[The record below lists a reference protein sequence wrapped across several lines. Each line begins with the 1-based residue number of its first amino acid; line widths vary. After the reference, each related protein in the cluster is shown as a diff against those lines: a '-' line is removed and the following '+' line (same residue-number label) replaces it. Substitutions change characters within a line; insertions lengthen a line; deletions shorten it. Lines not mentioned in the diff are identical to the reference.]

1 MHVFSGMHAT
11 RPIIWQKF
19 IYACLMQP
27 PFFLSLN
34 KRRRTG
40 KTRTVRLTVSICC
53 LWVHSRRMW
62 YNLKSYHTVP
72 LAFAQLCSWTYA
84 FLRGFRHSHRCC
96 YFPLNCVDNHSM
108 KFKSVY
114 NARMCSIFWPLHWF
128 LFLLAKKKCGA
139 EKSVSNSLTPNP
151 DRIMNSTER
160 TRRKL
165 EWKWSHKLNELS
177 EPATWF
183 LDLVS
188 FCGFS
193 LLVIP
198 IRASQNTKWTAY
210 SGWNG
215 LCCAKKHLLLDRM
228 EVFPLKNHING
239 LLSWNAFHFSV

>member
-1 MHVFSGMHAT
+1 MHVFLGMHAT

-62 YNLKSYHTVP
+62 YNLKSFHTVP

-84 FLRGFRHSHRCC
+84 FLRGFRHSHRCCRCC

-128 LFLLAKKKCGA
+128 LFLLAKKNVA
-139 EKSVSNSLTPNP
+139 RRNQFQTHSHP
-151 DRIMNSTER
+151 IQTESW
-160 TRRKL
+160 TRRK
-165 EWKWSHKLNELS
+165 ERDENLNEN
-177 EPATWF
+177 EA
-183 LDLVS
+183 
-188 FCGFS
+188 
-193 LLVIP
+193 
-198 IRASQNTKWTAY
+198 
-210 SGWNG
+210 
-215 LCCAKKHLLLDRM
+215 
-228 EVFPLKNHING
+228 IN
-239 LLSWNAFHFSV
+239 